1 LPENGGEA
9 IVHRR
14 DPRQAGGAT
23 KDNRT
28 ERFTQEKI
36 MPRFTRR
43 TILAAAPAALAF
55 GGPLLA
61 PWPARAKE
69 YGPGVTDSEI
79 KIGNTAPYSGPLSNA
94 SPIPLSQNAYFKM
107 INDQGGVNG
116 RKISF
121 ISEDDGYSPPKTVEM
136 TRKLVESDNVLFLDG
151 SIGTPTNSAVWHY
164 LNEKKVPQLFPGT
177 GATKWDDPKGH
188 PWTMGFFISYQAEG
202 RIYAAYLLKNK
213 PDAKIGVVYQNDDFG
228 KDYLK
233 GLLDGLGDKAAS
245 MIKMKVSYETTDA
258 TVDSQILA
266 LHAADVDVLVTIAIP
281 KFGAQAI
288 RKVAEIGWT
297 PLHILNGIAS
307 SVGVTLKPAGL
318 EAAKGII
325 SDNSFKD
332 PTDPQ
337 WKDDAGY
344 KSWVA
349 FMDKYYP
356 KGDQTDQQNVYGYSI
371 AATTVQLL
379 KQCGDE
385 LTRENVM
392 KQAANLHDLELPMLL
407 PGIRIN
413 TSPTNFAAIKQ
424 AQMRRFDGERYVPFG
439 PVLSGELG

>member
-1 LPENGGEA
+1 MKRL
-9 IVHRR
+9 
-14 DPRQAGGAT
+14 
-23 KDNRT
+23 
-28 ERFTQEKI
+28 
-36 MPRFTRR
+36 TRR

-61 PWPARAKE
+61 PLPGRAANK

-79 KIGNTAPYSGPLSNA
+79 KIGNTSPYSGPLSNA
-94 SPIPLSQNAYFKM
+94 SPIPLSQAAYFKM

-116 RKISF
+116 RKLTF
-121 ISEDDGYSPPKTVEM
+121 ISYDDGYLPPKTVEM
-136 TRKLVESDNVLFLDG
+136 TRKLVESDNVLFIDG

-202 RIYAAYLLKNK
+202 RIYAAYILKNR
-213 PDAKIGVVYQNDDFG
+213 PDAKIGVLYQNDDFG

-233 GLLDGLGDKAAS
+233 GVVDGLGAKAAS
-245 MIKMKVSYETTDA
+245 MIKLKTSYETTDA
-258 TVDSQILA
+258 TVDSQILE
-266 LHAADVDVLVTIAIP
+266 LHAAGVDTLITIAIP

-288 RKVAEIGWT
+288 RKVGEIGWKP
-297 PLHILNGIAS
+297 PLNILNGIAS
-307 SVGVTLKPAGL
+307 SVGVTLKPAGFDN
-318 EAAKGII
+318 AKGII

-337 WKDDAGY
+337 WKDDPGY
-344 KSWVA
+344 KSWVV

-371 AATTVQLL
+371 GATTVQLL
-379 KQCGDE
+379 KQCGNE

-392 KQAANLHDLELPMLL
+392 KQAASLHDLALPMLL
-407 PGIRIN
+407 PGIKVN
-413 TSPTNFAAIKQ
+413 TSPTNFVAIKQ
-424 AQMRRFDGERYVPFG
+424 AQMRRFDGHRYVPFG
-439 PVLSGELG
+439 PVLSGEVG